1 MEAKATFFAASA
13 SLSRKD
19 HPATKGHEP
28 HELSLQRKNAD
39 LSWRKVRLG
48 GTTTLHFRAPKPD
61 RRPNGRRFFR
71 SLVIITSVGLCCLGM
86 RAAEQESREKYE
98 AQFQIE
104 RDPVVKAKILAKLGR
119 FEIDQAR
126 ADLKADKEEKS
137 LADLEHYR
145 DQVETTVMALSATGV
160 NAEQHPAGFKE
171 LQISLRE
178 TLRHI
183 DDLILQ
189 LPLDKRPWFQAVRS
203 DLGKSQNVLIEAL
216 FPSLGERRSK
226 RGDP

>member
-1 MEAKATFFAASA
+1 M
-13 SLSRKD
+13 SL
-19 HPATKGHEP
+19 
-28 HELSLQRKNAD
+28 
-39 LSWRKVRLG
+39 
-48 GTTTLHFRAPKPD
+48 
-61 RRPNGRRFFR
+61 
-71 SLVIITSVGLCCLGM
+71 GLCCLSL

-104 RDPVVKAKILAKLGR
+104 RDPVIKAKILAKLGR

-126 ADLKADKEEKS
+126 AHLKADKEEQS

-145 DQVETTVMALSATGV
+145 DQVENTVLALSTTGV

-183 DDLILQ
+183 DELIIQ

-203 DLGKSQNVLIEAL
+203 DLGKSQNSLIEAL
-216 FPSLGERRSK
+216 FPSLGEKRSK

>member
-1 MEAKATFFAASA
+1 MKAKASLVAASA

-19 HPATKGHEP
+19 RSATKGYEP
-28 HELSLQRKNAD
+28 DELSVQPKNA
-39 LSWRKVRLG
+39 LFSWRRVGLG
-48 GTTTLHFRAPKPD
+48 GAATWRFRAPNP
-61 RRPNGRRFFR
+61 GRGPAGRSFLR
-71 SLVIITSVGLCCLGM
+71 SLVIMTSVSLCCLGV

-104 RDPVVKAKILAKLGR
+104 RDPVAKAKILAKLGR
-119 FEIDQAR
+119 FDIDQAR
-126 ADLKADKEEKS
+126 ADLKADKEEQS

-145 DQVETTVMALSATGV
+145 DQVENTVMALSATGV
-160 NAEQHPAGFKE
+160 NAEQHPSGFKE

-183 DDLILQ
+183 DELILQ